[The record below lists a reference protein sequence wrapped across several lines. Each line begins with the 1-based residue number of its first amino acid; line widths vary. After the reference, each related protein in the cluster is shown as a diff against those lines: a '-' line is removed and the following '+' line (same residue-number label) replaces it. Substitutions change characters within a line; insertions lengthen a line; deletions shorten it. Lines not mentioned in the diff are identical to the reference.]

1 MEGFKTALIGRIR
14 PALARKASLLL
25 RELTE
30 GRYADLALDEE
41 YEVSIGVGGRMRPIR
56 ECSGGEQDLANLCL
70 RLAISELVTE
80 STGIGATFVV
90 LDEVLG
96 SQDEERRDAIMA
108 LLPRLGGHFGQI
120 LMVAH
125 IPSVQD
131 RFEQVIAT
139 EFDPITET
147 SVVRWRPAGWT
158 EPVPAAIPAAA

>member
-1 MEGFKTALIGRIR
+1 M
-14 PALARKASLLL
+14 
-25 RELTE
+25 
-30 GRYADLALDEE
+30 
-41 YEVSIGVGGRMRPIR
+41 
-56 ECSGGEQDLANLCL
+56 
-70 RLAISELVTE
+70 
-80 STGIGATFVV
+80 

-131 RFEQVIAT
+131 RFEQVITT

-147 SVVRWRPAGWT
+147 SIVRWRPAGWT
-158 EPVPAAIPAAA
+158 EPTPAAIPAAA